1 MKSILSLC
9 FAGLFCAFG
18 LNRALSQPN
27 PPSQPVKT
35 TALRANALVAVR
47 TGKTINN
54 AIVLIEG
61 NQIKAVGTN
70 LSIPPNATILDLG
83 EVTLLPGLIDAHTH
97 ILHQYYREF
106 GDDNANRVLE
116 MAQMNL
122 GNRVL
127 LGTKIGRDVLE
138 AGFTTVRDLG
148 NSGTGG
154 DVALR
159 DGIRS
164 GWTTGP
170 RVFASTR
177 ALSPV
182 GGQFQYLTPAFQQLI
197 KQEYVPIEGV
207 EQARQAVRQAVYEG
221 ADCIKVIVNSGPKVI
236 SLEEMKAIVD
246 EAHRAKRSVAAHCTD
261 GDGPAM
267 IAAEA
272 GVNSIEHGYTI
283 SEKVLNIMAQK
294 NIFLVPTDVPGV
306 ERYQQRIQRAVKA
319 GVKIAL
325 GSDLYYNFPGQT
337 RGEVAAG
344 MFTTYILSGMSPLEV
359 LRAATINSAEL
370 VDPSNSIGVLEA
382 GRLADIIAV
391 KGDPLQDISSLKLVV
406 FVMKDGQIIKNTLVT
421 DPASPSNGNRK

>member
-1 MKSILSLC
+1 
-9 FAGLFCAFG
+9 
-18 LNRALSQPN
+18 
-27 PPSQPVKT
+27 
-35 TALRANALVAVR
+35 
-47 TGKTINN
+47 
-54 AIVLIEG
+54 
-61 NQIKAVGTN
+61 
-70 LSIPPNATILDLG
+70 
-83 EVTLLPGLIDAHTH
+83 
-97 ILHQYYREF
+97 
-106 GDDNANRVLE
+106 
-116 MAQMNL
+116 MAQLNL

-164 GWTTGP
+164 GWINGP
-170 RVFASTR
+170 RIFASTR

-197 KQEYVPIEGV
+197 KQEYVPIEGI
-207 EQARQAVRQAVYEG
+207 EQARLAVRQAVYEG
-221 ADCIKVIVNSGPKVI
+221 ADCIKVIVNSGSKVI
-236 SLEEMKAIVD
+236 SLAEMKAIVE

-261 GDGPAM
+261 GDGPAL
-267 IAAEA
+267 IAVEA

-283 SEKVLNIMAQK
+283 SENVLALMAQK
-294 NIFLVPTDVPGV
+294 NIFLVPTDAAGV

-319 GVKIAL
+319 GVKIAI

-359 LRAATINSAEL
+359 LRAATLHASEL
-370 VDPSNSIGVLEA
+370 VDPTNSIGVLEV

-391 KGDPLQDISSLKLVV
+391 KGDPLTDITSLNQVA
-406 FVMKDGQIIKNTLVT
+406 FVMKDGQIIKNTLT
-421 DPASPSNGNRK
+421 AHSASRSSEKR